1 MTCNKNNGCGCK
13 NRGAKYVA
21 PPCHCDDPE
30 PCKGEKCS
38 ELFDAEC
45 IILKREGCLIS
56 LDSGN
61 TYVDKVTLADAL
73 FAIGENKFLTK
84 CE

>member
-21 PPCHCDDPE
+21 PPCHCDEPE

-38 ELFDAEC
+38 ELFDADC
-45 IILKREGCLIS
+45 IIIKREGCTFSTNNGATYTDKIS
-56 LDSGN
+56 
-61 TYVDKVTLADAL
+61 VADAI
-73 FAIGENKFLTK
+73 FALANSSLIIN